1 MKSLR
6 YITIYVLTFFA
17 VQVAVAQGVPTITS
31 RLSADTVMIGDR
43 VTLTIE
49 VEKDVMQSIIFP
61 TFDFTQ
67 RVAEGDE
74 AEQPQQREPSIEVI
88 NDFAPDTISMGGR
101 RVLLRKRYEM
111 AVYDEGI
118 YKLGKAQALYVD
130 KNIVDTLIAEREEE
144 LYVKTF
150 QIDSTMKSV
159 RDLKP
164 QKTLKLRFAEFSG
177 YLGIALAVAL
187 LLAGVIYLLVRYLH
201 KRGKHLSDLFKPA
214 PPVPAHI
221 VAIEALEKLHNE
233 KLWQNNKHKQYYSGL
248 SDILRTYLAGR
259 FEVGAME
266 MTTDEIAE
274 ALRDVEIEHK
284 SKMELLSV
292 LREADLVKFAK
303 ATPEASE
310 NELAYD
316 KAFYFVENTKPVE
329 VVEEEEDE
337 PTKNE
342 KEAKQ

>member
-1 MKSLR
+1 
-6 YITIYVLTFFA
+6 
-17 VQVAVAQGVPTITS
+17 VAVAQTEAPTITS
-31 RLSADTVMIGDR
+31 HLSADTVMIGDR

-49 VEKDVMQSIIFP
+49 VEKDVMQSVIFP
-61 TFDFTQ
+61 TFDFTHN
-67 RVAEGDE
+67 ATGEEDS
-74 AEQPQQREPSIEVI
+74 EQFQQGEPSIEVI
-88 NDFAPDTISMGGR
+88 NDFAPDTIQQEGR

-118 YKLGKAQALYVD
+118 YKLGKAQALYID

-144 LYVKTF
+144 LFVNTF
-150 QIDSTMKSV
+150 QIDTTMKSV

-164 QKTLKLRFAEFSG
+164 QKTLKLRFAEFGG
-177 YLGIALAVAL
+177 YLGISFALAL
-187 LLAGVIYLLVRYLH
+187 LLVGVLYLLVRYLH

-233 KLWQNNKHKQYYSGL
+233 KLWQNNKHKLYYSGL

-266 MTTDEIAE
+266 MTTDEIAD
-274 ALRDVEIEHK
+274 ALRGVENIEQK
-284 SKMELLSV
+284 SKMDLLSV
-292 LREADLVKFAK
+292 LRDADLVKFAK
-303 ATPEASE
+303 ATPAAED
-310 NELAYD
+310 NELAYS
-316 KAFYFVENTKPVE
+316 KSFFFVENTKPVE
-329 VVEEEEDE
+329 VVEESEDE

-342 KEAKQ
+342 KEEQK

>member
-1 MKSLR
+1 MRLLR
-6 YITIYVLTFFA
+6 YIIICVSALL
-17 VQVAVAQGVPTITS
+17 VGGMAVAQSTPTITS
-31 RLSADTVMIGDR
+31 HISADTVMIGDR

-49 VEKDVMQSIIFP
+49 VDADVMQHIVFP

-67 RVAEGDE
+67 NAPEG
-74 AEQPQQREPSIEVI
+74 AEQQEPSIEVI
-88 NDFAPDTISMGGR
+88 NNFAPDTISKEGR
-101 RVLLRKRYEM
+101 RIRLRKRYEM

-118 YKLGKAQALYVD
+118 YKLGRAQALYLD
-130 KNIVDTLIAEREEE
+130 KNIVDRLFAEREEE
-144 LYVKTF
+144 LFVKTF
-150 QIDSTMKSV
+150 QIDSTMTTV

-164 QKTLKLRFAEFSG
+164 QKTLKLRFAEFGG

-221 VAIEALEKLHNE
+221 VAIEALEKLRNE
-233 KLWQNNKHKQYYSGL
+233 KLWQNNKHKLYYSGL

-274 ALRDVEIEHK
+274 ALREVDIEHK
-284 SKMELLSV
+284 SKMDLLSV
-292 LREADLVKFAK
+292 LRDADLVKFAK
-303 ATPEASE
+303 ATPEAND

-342 KEAKQ
+342 KEEQR

>member
-1 MKSLR
+1 MKALH
-6 YITIYVLTFFA
+6 YILYIFA
-17 VQVAVAQGVPTITS
+17 LLAVEGVVAKNSAPTITS

-49 VEKDVMQSIIFP
+49 VEKDVMQHVIFP
-61 TFDFTQ
+61 TFDFTSK
-67 RVAEGDE
+67 ATSEDE
-74 AEQPQQREPSIEVI
+74 EEQEQGEPSFEVI
-88 NDFAPDTISMGGR
+88 HDFAPDTISQEGR
-101 RVLLRKRYEM
+101 RVRLRKRYEM

-118 YKLGKAQALYVD
+118 YRMGRTQVLYLD
-130 KNIVDTLIAEREEE
+130 KNLVDTLFAEREEE
-144 LYVKTF
+144 LFVKTF
-150 QIDSTMKSV
+150 QIDSTMTSV

-164 QKTLKLRFAEFSG
+164 QMTLKLRFAEIGG
-177 YLGIALAVAL
+177 YLGIALGVLL
-187 LLAGVIYLLVRYLH
+187 LLALAIYLLVRHLH

-233 KLWQNNKHKQYYSGL
+233 KLWQNDKHKLYYSGL

-266 MTTDEIAE
+266 MTTDEIDD
-274 ALRDVEIEHK
+274 ALRAVEIEQK
-284 SKMELLSV
+284 QKMNLLAV
-292 LREADLVKFAK
+292 LRDADLVKFAK
-303 ATPEASE
+303 ATPEAEE

-316 KAFYFVENTKPVE
+316 KAYHFVEETKPVE

-337 PTKNE
+337 PTKND
-342 KEAKQ
+342 KEAGR

>member
-1 MKSLR
+1 MKLLR
-6 YITIYVLTFFA
+6 YIIIYVSALL
-17 VQVAVAQGVPTITS
+17 VGGMAVAQSTPTITS
-31 RLSADTVMIGDR
+31 HISADTVMIGDR

-49 VEKDVMQSIIFP
+49 VDADVMQHIVFP

-67 RVAEGDE
+67 NAPEG
-74 AEQPQQREPSIEVI
+74 AEQQEPSIEVI
-88 NDFAPDTISMGGR
+88 NDFAPDTVSKEGR
-101 RVLLRKRYEM
+101 RVRLRKRYEM
-111 AVYDEGI
+111 ALYDEGI

-130 KNIVDTLIAEREEE
+130 KNIVDTLFAEREEE
-144 LYVKTF
+144 LFVKTF
-150 QIDSTMKSV
+150 QIDSTMTTV

-164 QKTLKLRFAEFSG
+164 QMTLKLRFAEFGG

-187 LLAGVIYLLVRYLH
+187 LLTGVIYLLVRYLH

-221 VAIEALEKLHNE
+221 VAIEALEKLRNE
-233 KLWQNNKHKQYYSGL
+233 KLWQNNKHKEYYSGL

-259 FEVGAME
+259 FGVGAME
-266 MTTDEIAE
+266 MTTDEIAD
-274 ALRDVEIEHK
+274 ALREVDIEHK
-284 SKMELLSV
+284 SKMDLLSV
-292 LREADLVKFAK
+292 LRDADLVKFAK
-303 ATPEASE
+303 ATPEAND

-329 VVEEEEDE
+329 VVAEEEDE

-342 KEAKQ
+342 KEEQK